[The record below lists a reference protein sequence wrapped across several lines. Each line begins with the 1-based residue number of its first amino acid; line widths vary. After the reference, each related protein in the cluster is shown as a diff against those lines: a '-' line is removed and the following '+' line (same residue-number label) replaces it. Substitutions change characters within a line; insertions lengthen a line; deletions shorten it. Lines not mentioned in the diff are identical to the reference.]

1 METSPGSAAAQGCD
15 LGRPLALRV
24 LQLPPPQHGA
34 CGTASWALGPVPGT
48 GSAGSCLLW
57 TGASVCLL
65 RSSPAGA
72 LFLQYRTSLA
82 PCGASLAGML
92 FPRTR
97 FFFPVSR
104 FLGLSLR
111 LEGVPVSLDM
121 AEAFEDKSQ
130 KAVPWTMWEGA

>member
-1 METSPGSAAAQGCD
+1 
-15 LGRPLALRV
+15 
-24 LQLPPPQHGA
+24 
-34 CGTASWALGPVPGT
+34 
-48 GSAGSCLLW
+48 
-57 TGASVCLL
+57 
-65 RSSPAGA
+65 
-72 LFLQYRTSLA
+72 
-82 PCGASLAGML
+82 ML

-130 KAVPWTMWEGA
+130 KAVPWTTWEGA